1 MTTAEYYEL
10 NKDRI
15 YLFNQGSYQNA
26 YELMGA
32 HPAVED
38 GQDGTRFTVWVPGAK
53 QVSVM
58 GDFNGWSEEE
68 TQLQTMWDSGIWT
81 LFVPGA
87 LENMAYKYRIVTR
100 RNKVLYKADPYGYWS
115 EHRPK
120 SASVIRR
127 LDYEWHDAE
136 WMEHRRNTN
145 HFEQPKN
152 IYEVHLGSW
161 KRHIY
166 RPTEEQFYTYSEIAA
181 DLVPY
186 AKKMG
191 YTHLEI
197 MPVMEHPLDD
207 SWGYQLTG
215 YYAATSRYGTP
226 QQLMELIDTAHQAG
240 IGIILDWV
248 PAHFCRDDHG
258 LVRFN
263 GDKLYELREHPQW
276 GTLIFDYG
284 RPEVKSFLISNAVFW
299 IDKYHADGLRVD
311 GVSSMLYL
319 NFGIDDPDKK
329 RFNKYGEEGNL
340 EAVEFLQELARTV
353 GSRFPGVFTVAEE
366 STAWPK
372 VTHPA
377 DQGGLGFH
385 YKWDMGWM
393 HDTLDYISTDYL
405 FRKYHQN
412 QISFSMM
419 YARSENFILPLSHDE
434 VVHGKKSIIGRQQG
448 DYERQFQGLRALAV
462 YQMTHPGGKLN
473 FMGTEIAQFIEWR
486 FYEQLEWFL
495 LEYPKH
501 AAHHE
506 FVRKLNHVYKDNKAL
521 WELDYQ
527 DRGFEW
533 IDADDSEHSVY
544 SYVRYPKNRAWPV
557 VCVINFG
564 WNGCGNYRIG
574 VPRPGKYKVLIN
586 SGAPDTEGTILET
599 QDVPMHGRPWSLEL
613 DLPQTCGMIL
623 KRIRSN
629 D

>member
-1 MTTAEYYEL
+1 MTTAEFYQL
-10 NKDRI
+10 NKERI

-26 YELMGA
+26 YELLGA
-32 HPAVED
+32 HPATED
-38 GQDGTRFTVWVPGAK
+38 GQDGVRFTVWVPGAK
-53 QVSVM
+53 RVNVM
-58 GDFNGWSEEE
+58 GDFNGWSEDACD
-68 TQLQTMWDSGIWT
+68 LQTMWDSGLWT
-81 LFVPGA
+81 IFVPGA
-87 LENMAYKYRIVTR
+87 AENQAYKYRIVTK
-100 RNKVLYKADPYGYWS
+100 RNKVLYKADPYGFWA
-115 EHRPK
+115 EKRPK
-120 SASVIRR
+120 SASVVRK
-127 LDYEWHDAE
+127 LDYDWHDGE
-136 WMEHRRNTN
+136 WMEKRAHSN

-166 RPTEEQFYTYSEIAA
+166 RESEDQFYSYSDLAA

-207 SWGYQLTG
+207 SWGYQVTG
-215 YYAATSRYGTP
+215 YYSATSRFGTP
-226 QQLMELIDTAHQAG
+226 QQLMELIDAAHQAG
-240 IGIILDWV
+240 IGVILDWV

-263 GDKLYELREHPQW
+263 GEQLYENHEHPQW
-276 GTLIFDYG
+276 GTLVFDYG
-284 RPEVKSFLISNAVFW
+284 RPEVKSFLLSNAVFW
-299 IDKYHADGLRVD
+299 IEKYHADGLRVD

-319 NFGIDDPDKK
+319 NFGIDDPAKK

-340 EAVEFLQELARTV
+340 EAVAFLQDLARTV
-353 GSRFPGVFTVAEE
+353 GARFPGVFTVAEE

-393 HDTLDYISTDYL
+393 HDTLKYIQEDYL

-448 DYERQFQGLRALAV
+448 DYDRQFAGLRALAV
-462 YQMTHPGGKLN
+462 YQITHPGGKLN
-473 FMGTEIAQFIEWR
+473 FMGTEFGQFIEWR

-495 LEYPKH
+495 LGYEKH
-501 AAHHE
+501 KAHWD
-506 FVRKLNHVYKDNKAL
+506 FIRKLNHVYKDNLAL

-527 DRGFEW
+527 DSGFEW

-564 WNGCGNYRIG
+564 WNGCGGYRIG
-574 VPRPGKYKVLIN
+574 VPRPGAYKVLIN
-586 SGAPDTEGTILET
+586 SGDEAGEGRIIEA
-599 QDVPMHGRPWSLEL
+599 QDVPMHGRPWSIEL
-613 DLPQTCGMIL
+613 DLPQTCGIIL
-623 KRIRSN
+623 KRIRR
-629 D
+629 